1 MCVWTAKLRFV
12 PEILTIFALF
22 RRRESQGSPFEL
34 TPEGIKR
41 SAMRLRPRN
50 RKAARGLR
58 WPLEPGFGQI
68 NITLDSAQD
77 LVVDGLFVAQFDY
90 GVTFCL

>member
-22 RRRESQGSPFEL
+22 RRRESQGSPFKL

-41 SAMRLRPRN
+41 SDKVAPTKS
-50 RKAARGLR
+50 KAARGLR
-58 WPLEPGFGQI
+58 WPVKPGFGKI
-68 NITLDSAQD
+68 DITLNSAQD